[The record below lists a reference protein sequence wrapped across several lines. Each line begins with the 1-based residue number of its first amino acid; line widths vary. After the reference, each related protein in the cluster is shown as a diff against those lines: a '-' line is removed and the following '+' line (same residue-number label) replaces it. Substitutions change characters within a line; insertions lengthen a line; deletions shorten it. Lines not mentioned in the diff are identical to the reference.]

1 MVLARLAVDDYLVAA
16 RQRQLAGAWL
26 IASDPASVTGGVRAI
41 VMGDK
46 SDTPSTLR

>member
-1 MVLARLAVDDYLVAA
+1 MVLARLAVDDYRRRAA
-16 RQRQLAGAWL
+16 TPIGGRLA
-26 IASDPASVTGGVRAI
+26 DCVRPASVTGGVRAI